1 MKNILT
7 FALVFISLF
16 ASSQTQYIGAPNTTV
31 VARGNMKID
40 SILYLPKR
48 EKTPTDTGALRYQI
62 SDSSLYVWTG
72 SAWRKAK
79 NDGTVTSVGLTMPT
93 AFAVANSP
101 VTSAGTLAV
110 TATGSAT
117 EYIRGDGTL
126 GTLPTSGGGGGSGV
140 NYYLNGSVSQGTI
153 GGSTYYEMSKT
164 PIVGT
169 GTNFTASADGL
180 MQQFITDAGDPNRLL
195 IPAGAWNFELYFS
208 ASSGGGTP
216 TFYVELLKY
225 DGTTFTSIS
234 SSSASPQAISNGTTK
249 TLYFTSLAVSE
260 TILTAT
266 DRLAIRVYVAV
277 SGRTITFYTEDANLA
292 EIITTFAGGVVS
304 LNGLTANDQFFA
316 TGTSGSDFNISSTSA
331 THTFNLPTAS
341 STVRG
346 ALSSANWTT
355 FNNKVNIS
363 DTAAM
368 LTNYIRHGGYG
379 LTKTGQALSV
389 DTSAIATRSRVQ
401 KGIDSLGAVKQNVLT
416 NPVTGTGVTNYV
428 AKWGTTT
435 SISQSQIFDNATN
448 VGIGTASPGQKL
460 DVIGS
465 GRFTGTLF
473 ANNSG
478 ANIRIGGT
486 TEAGIWTATNNVFR
500 LGDWNTGTKK
510 IDINLVTGN
519 VAIGDTPTTYKLDI
533 LGSLRNTTGAAF
545 ATSSGNVLVGT
556 TTDAGYKLDVSGSLR
571 NTTDAYLSTASG
583 RVGIGT
589 TSPNTGFKLDVN
601 GAILTAGINS
611 TVGGTFSGG
620 IVSINNGQTGTTPQ
634 TALTARDATAAGH
647 AYALQIGQGLVR
659 HISTWNAVGAN
670 MAQVFITTNST
681 GGQPEVL
688 RLTHDTLVG
697 INTNAPT
704 QRLDINGRA
713 RVRTIDSTSSP
724 INMLTTDVNGVIRKA
739 AVPSGGGGSV
749 TSITAGTGLTGGTI
763 TTSGTIAVD
772 TASIATRARVQKGID
787 SVTTLANTKVSGTGI
802 AGYFPKWTGASSQ
815 DTSQLFQ
822 LGRNIGIGT
831 ASPTYRI
838 HLPDAGNTANQA
850 MIAGSVFGSDG
861 NGQTIKP
868 NSGAIT
874 LYGQSDIGYLYGAAV
889 SATGRW
895 GINTRSL
902 NDATFNVDGSVKI
915 VTIDST
921 STARNMLYQD
931 ANGVIKKSIALSMAD
946 DVMTASGSWVA
957 TKDAGSG
964 VTINNVAYT
973 TNGTTKMVTI
983 DGSFY
988 IAEASFTE
996 SSWVDVATIP
1006 SGYRPSK
1013 TVNWTNDFIV
1023 SGAEYE
1029 RADNTDFTG
1038 ALGWVMSQMR
1048 IKDDG
1053 TVQINADFDTNSIAA
1068 GGTAYIL
1075 IQFTQSY
1082 IIK

>member
-1 MKNILT
+1 MKNIIAIL
-7 FALVFISLF
+7 FVFTSLF

-72 SAWRKAK
+72 NAWRKAK

-101 VTSAGTLAV
+101 VTTSGTLAV

-164 PIVGT
+164 PIVGA
-169 GTNFTASADGL
+169 GTNFTAAADGL

-260 TILTAT
+260 TVLTAT
-266 DRLAIRVYVAV
+266 DRLAIRVYVNV

-316 TGTSGSDFNISSTSA
+316 TGTTGSDFNISSTSA

-368 LTNYIRHGGYG
+368 LTNYIRHAGNG

-389 DTSAIATRSRVQ
+389 DTSAISTRSRVQ
-401 KGIDSLGAVKQNVLT
+401 KGIDS
-416 NPVTGTGVTNYV
+416 V
-428 AKWGTTT
+428 A
-435 SISQSQIFDNATN
+435 S
-448 VGIGTASPGQKL
+448 V
-460 DVIGS
+460 
-465 GRFTGTLF
+465 
-473 ANNSG
+473 
-478 ANIRIGGT
+478 RIGGT
-486 TEAGIWTATNNVFR
+486 GTINRSAKFTASGAVGNGSIADSSSSVQMTILSSGFV
-500 LGDWNTGTKK
+500 G
-510 IDINLVTGN
+510 VN
-519 VAIGDTPTTYKLDI
+519 VATPLERFHVNGAGRVNSSMKIFNPAYGTDYATSLRTDASANGILQLGNNGINYILAGNSAAGGQLSFRTNVSAESIASGSEALRIFSNGRLFVGSSPADAGYLLDVA
-533 LGSLRNTTGAAF
+533 GTLRNTTGANF
-545 ATSSGNVLVGT
+545 ATSSGNV
-556 TTDAGYKLDVSGSLR
+556 
-571 NTTDAYLSTASG
+571 
-583 RVGIGT
+583 GIGT
-589 TSPNTGFKLDVN
+589 TSPSGKLHVKGGNAANFYLDNNNEQYTQMIFTRNGIANNGADFLLDSTAKDFGIRTLAAYPFYISTSATAGSAVKRLTITNTGLFGMNTTSPTELLDVN
-601 GAILTAGINS
+601 GRTRI
-611 TVGGTFSGG
+611 
-620 IVSINNGQTGTTPQ
+620 
-634 TALTARDATAAGH
+634 
-647 AYALQIGQGLVR
+647 
-659 HISTWNAVGAN
+659 
-670 MAQVFITTNST
+670 
-681 GGQPEVL
+681 
-688 RLTHDTLVG
+688 
-697 INTNAPT
+697 
-704 QRLDINGRA
+704 
-713 RVRTIDSTSSP
+713 RTIDSTATAM
-724 INMLTTDVNGVIRKA
+724 NMLYADATGVIKKA

-749 TSITAGTGLTGGTI
+749 TSVATGFGLSGGTI
-763 TTSGTIAVD
+763 TTTGTLIVD
-772 TASIATRARVQKGID
+772 SASVATRARVQKGID
-787 SVTTLANTKVSGTGI
+787 SVTTLANTKLSGTGI
-802 AGYFPKWTGASSQ
+802 TGYFPKWTGTSTQ

-838 HLPDAGNTANQA
+838 HLPDAGNTSNQA

-861 NGQTIKP
+861 NGQTITP
-868 NSGAIT
+868 SSGALT
-874 LYGQSDIGYLYGAAV
+874 YYGQGGVGYLYGAQV
-889 SATGRW
+889 SAAGHW
-895 GINTRSL
+895 GVNTRSL

-931 ANGVIKKSIALSMAD
+931 ANGVIKKSA
-946 DVMTASGSWVA
+946 
-957 TKDAGSG
+957 
-964 VTINNVAYT
+964 
-973 TNGTTKMVTI
+973 
-983 DGSFY
+983 
-988 IAEASFTE
+988 
-996 SSWVDVATIP
+996 IP
-1006 SGYRPSK
+1006 SGGITGSGTASYLPKWTSGSAIGNSVAYDNGGELLISTTEDAGDFKLQVAGAIYTTSTISTGGVNGETSK
-1013 TVNWTNDFIV
+1013 TWKLGSRRAAAVSLDTTQYLEVEVNGVLYYIAMIT
-1023 SGAEYE
+1023 
-1029 RADNTDFTG
+1029 
-1038 ALGWVMSQMR
+1038 
-1048 IKDDG
+1048 
-1053 TVQINADFDTNSIAA
+1053 IN
-1068 GGTAYIL
+1068 
-1075 IQFTQSY
+1075 
-1082 IIK
+1082 